1 MEPVTTRAGAPTR
14 ELLVQVAGTLLEE
27 EGLEAVTLRE
37 VGRRAGLSRSAPYR
51 HFASKEGLLTAVAAA
66 GLRLLHRRLED
77 AAAARAGGPLE
88 RLGAMVEAYLAFSR
102 EHAELYRML
111 FAPIGRKREDP
122 EAHEAAEGAVEAVAR
137 AVRAG
142 VEAGL
147 LPAVEPRALAALVVS
162 TAHGAAQLE
171 RTGHLVAEKW
181 GTDADGVVALLVRAL
196 AAAGEAEA
204 AQPGAGA
211 PRRSSGPSDHSSTR
225 TP

>member
-14 ELLVQVAGTLLEE
+14 ELLVQVAGALLEE

-37 VGRRAGLSRSAPYR
+37 VGRRAGMSRSAPYR

-66 GLRLLHRRLED
+66 GLRLLHRRLEE
-77 AAAARAGGPLE
+77 AAARAGTPLE

-142 VEAGL
+142 VEAGR